1 MSVILVE
8 NVKSYAKV
16 ANSFIKFKKN
26 LEGHMWSTNKNYNE
40 VYNLTYFLYLAN
52 IESYNNR
59 YEDNKAEV
67 LYSKEEFLKELNN
80 TPIETYEN
88 IYQYLK
94 ALEFLAYQIEIT
106 NSENNKI
113 NEAIKFLKSIIQ
125 GIYSYVISK
134 NEEYSKA
141 SWGL

>member
-67 LYSKEEFLKELNN
+67 LYSKEEFLKELND

>member
-125 GIYSYVISK
+125 GIYSYGISK